1 MAKKTRRKKY
11 TTEEIAEAL
20 EKYNGYVYL
29 AADYLGCTP
38 KTIYR
43 RLETVGSLVEKLESI
58 RGKELDVTEM
68 ALHRAIME
76 GESWAVQFKLKTQGK
91 HRGYV
96 ERQEIT
102 GADGGAIEFDDAR
115 KSIQSK
121 LSRLA
126 TGNGS

>member
-29 AADYLGCTP
+29 AADHLGCTP